1 MIAVV
6 LSIAM
11 ILMDYRGTNL
21 TPIRTTLNIIL
32 HPLIYAVDV
41 PFRTGAYVANF
52 FRDQSK
58 IIEENRKLTSLVR
71 RYAVRDQKYHS
82 IAQENLRFRKQLNA
96 AEAIEER
103 FQLAEIL
110 SVSRDQYRNTVTIDK
125 GMDDGLYR
133 GQVVLSGQSIYGQ
146 VYEVAK
152 NSAVILQL
160 TDSKHAI
167 PVRNNRT
174 GLGAIAV
181 GSGNTN
187 QLELKNIEANI
198 DIKEGDTFY
207 SSGLGQLFPAD
218 FPVATVR
225 SVAYNPGDSFM
236 RVTAQTKVDFS
247 KSREVILIWR
257 SNHLTVLRAEEASA
271 EKP

>member
-1 MIAVV
+1 MVAAM

-11 ILMDYRGTNL
+11 IVMDYRDSRL
-21 TPIRTTLNIIL
+21 SPIRTTLNMLL
-32 HPLIYAVDV
+32 HPLLYSVDV
-41 PFRTGAYVANF
+41 PFRTGAYITNF
-52 FRDQSK
+52 FKDQSK
-58 IIEENRKLTSLVR
+58 VIEENRKLTSLVR

-82 IAQENLRFRKQLNA
+82 IAQENIRFRKQLNA
-96 AEAIEER
+96 TPAIEER
-103 FQLAEIL
+103 FKLAEIL
-110 SVSRDQYRNTVTIDK
+110 SVSRDQHRNTVTIDK
-125 GMDDGLYR
+125 GSRDGVYR
-133 GQVVLSGQSIYGQ
+133 GQVVLSDQSIYGQ
-146 VYEVAK
+146 VFEVA
-152 NSAVILQL
+152 SDFSVVLQL
-160 TDSKHAI
+160 TDTKHAI

-181 GSGNTN
+181 GSGSSN

-198 DIKEGDTFY
+198 DIQEGDTFY

-236 RVTAQTKVDFS
+236 RVKAQTKVDFS

-257 SNHLTVLRAEEASA
+257 TNHLTVLRAEEAS

>member
-1 MIAVV
+1 MIAVM

-11 ILMDYRGTNL
+11 ILMDYRDSRL
-21 TPIRTTLNIIL
+21 SPIRTTLNIML
-32 HPLIYAVDV
+32 HPLLYVVDV
-41 PFRTGAYVANF
+41 PFRTSSYVANF

-58 IIEENRKLTSLVR
+58 IVEDNRKLTSLVS
-71 RYAVRDQKYHS
+71 RYAMRDQKYHS
-82 IAQENLRFRKQLNA
+82 IAQENIRFRKQLNA
-96 AEAIEER
+96 SKALEER
-103 FQLAEIL
+103 YKLAEIL
-110 SVSRDQYRNTVTIDK
+110 SVSRDQHRSTVTIDK
-125 GMDDGLYR
+125 GALDGVYQ

-146 VYEVAK
+146 VYEVSS
-152 NSAVILQL
+152 NTSVILQL
-160 TDSKHAI
+160 TDAKHAI

-174 GLGAIAV
+174 GLGAVAV

-198 DIKEGDTFY
+198 DIKDGDTFY

-236 RVTAQTKVDFS
+236 RVKAQTKVDFS
-247 KSREVILIWR
+247 KSREVLLIWR
-257 SNHLTVLRAEEASA
+257 SNHLTVLRAQTKQEN
-271 EKP
+271 P

>member
-1 MIAVV
+1 VAPDTSVV
-6 LSIAM
+6 L
-11 ILMDYRGTNL
+11 
-21 TPIRTTLNIIL
+21 
-32 HPLIYAVDV
+32 
-41 PFRTGAYVANF
+41 
-52 FRDQSK
+52 
-58 IIEENRKLTSLVR
+58 KLT
-71 RYAVRDQKYHS
+71 D
-82 IAQENLRFRKQLNA
+82 
-96 AEAIEER
+96 
-103 FQLAEIL
+103 
-110 SVSRDQYRNTVTIDK
+110 T
-125 GMDDGLYR
+125 
-133 GQVVLSGQSIYGQ
+133 
-146 VYEVAK
+146 
-152 NSAVILQL
+152 
-160 TDSKHAI
+160 KHAI

-181 GSGNTN
+181 GSGNPN

-236 RVTAQTKVDFS
+236 RVKADTKVDFS

-257 SNHLTVLRAEEASA
+257 TNHLTVLRAQEAT

>member
-1 MIAVV
+1 MIAVM

-11 ILMDYRGTNL
+11 ILMDYRDSRL
-21 TPIRTTLNIIL
+21 LPIRTSLNILL
-32 HPLIYAVDV
+32 HPLLYVVDV
-41 PFRTGAYVANF
+41 PFRTSSYIAGF
-52 FRDQSK
+52 FKDQNK
-58 IIEENRKLTSLVR
+58 ILEENRKLSSLVK

-82 IAQENLRFRKQLNA
+82 IAQENIRFRKQLNA
-96 AEAIEER
+96 SPAMEER
-103 FQLAEIL
+103 FKLTEIL
-110 SVSRDQYRNTVTIDK
+110 SVSRDQHRNTVTIDK
-125 GMDDGLYR
+125 GASDGVYQ

-146 VYEVAK
+146 VFEVTE
-152 NSAVILQL
+152 NTSVVLQL
-160 TDSKHAI
+160 TDTKHAI

-181 GSGNTN
+181 GSGNAN

-225 SVAYNPGDSFM
+225 TVAYNPGDSFM
-236 RVTAQTKVDFS
+236 RVKAQTKVDFS
-247 KSREVILIWR
+247 KSREAILIWR
-257 SNHLTVLRAEEASA
+257 TNHLEVLRAQDNQ

>member
-1 MIAVV
+1 MVAVMI
-6 LSIAM
+6 SIAM
-11 ILMDYRGTNL
+11 ILMDYRDSRL
-21 TPIRTTLNIIL
+21 SPVRTTLNILL
-32 HPLIYAVDV
+32 HPLLYAVDA
-41 PFRTGAYVANF
+41 PFRASEHISQF
-52 FRDQSK
+52 FKDQNK
-58 IIEENRKLTSLVR
+58 VIEENRKLTSLVR

-82 IAQENLRFRKQLNA
+82 IAQENIRLRNQLNA
-96 AEAIEER
+96 SPAKEER
-103 FQLAEIL
+103 FMLAEIL
-110 SVSRDQYRNTVTIDK
+110 SVSRDQHRNTVTIDK
-125 GMDDGLYR
+125 GAEEGLYR

-146 VYEVAK
+146 IFEVSP
-152 NSAVILQL
+152 NSAIILQL
-160 TDSKHAI
+160 TDTKHAI

-181 GSGNTN
+181 GSGNAN

-236 RVTAQTKVDFS
+236 RVKAQTKVDFS

-257 SNHLTVLRAEEASA
+257 NNHLTVLRAEDEA